1 MQFCT
6 IFCWESLTFVFSH
19 VMVVAVAVAGSHFG
33 LLLAPMAMAPL
44 QKNYAFFHKV
54 LPVSLRYWLKT

>member
-1 MQFCT
+1 
-6 IFCWESLTFVFSH
+6 
-19 VMVVAVAVAGSHFG
+19 MVVAMAVARSHFG
-33 LLLAPMAMAPL
+33 LLAPMAMAPL